1 MKNAPKLKFAL
12 AIGIMATAVGA
23 ALAANVNPTTVP
35 TGFAA
40 SSTTANGIRLGY
52 VRGGKGDPVI
62 LIHGFANT
70 WYMWRKIM
78 PELAK
83 RYDVIAVD
91 LRGSGS
97 SDAPQNGYDKK
108 TMAQDIRALAQQLGL
123 RTPRVV
129 GHDIGLM
136 VAYAYAAQYPQEVKQ
151 LALLEAPIPDEAIYS
166 FPALGPSG
174 PVAWQFGMFNVLSLP
189 EGLVRGREKYFLE
202 TFIKNLATNKQAFT
216 DADFTEYARH
226 YTDPAHLKASFE
238 YFRTFHQDIKDN
250 AIFAKT
256 KLPMPVLALGA
267 QNSLGAYPLEQAKK
281 LALNVEGGVIPNAG
295 HWIAEEVPEEVN
307 NRLTAFFDKAN
318 K

>member
-1 MKNAPKLKFAL
+1 MKNAPKLKVAL
-12 AIGIMATAVGA
+12 AISITAA
-23 ALAANVNPTTVP
+23 ALGITLAASVNPQTLP
-35 TGFAA
+35 AGFAA
-40 SSTTANGIRLGY
+40 LSATANNVRLGY
-52 VRGGKGDPVI
+52 VRGGKGEPVI

-83 RYDVIAVD
+83 QYDVIAVD

-108 TMAQDIRALAQQLGL
+108 TLAQDIRALARQLGL
-123 RTPRVV
+123 RNPRVV

-166 FPALGPSG
+166 FPALGPNG
-174 PVAWQFGMFNVLSLP
+174 PVAWQFGMFNESGLP

-202 TFIKNLATNKQAFT
+202 TFIQSKATNKQAFT

-226 YTDPAHLKASFE
+226 YKDPAHLKASFE

-267 QNSLGAYPLEQAKK
+267 QNSLGTYPLEQAKK

-307 NRLTAFFDKAN
+307 NRLMTFFAKTN